1 MATITVDDILAKT
14 GGSYNEMAHFDIV
27 ADTGA
32 AGAHTLE
39 LVDVT
44 ANASNFGFALDTIQ
58 VHDWFV

>member
-14 GGSYNEMAHFDIV
+14 GGDYNEMAHFDII

-32 AGAHTLE
+32 IGGHTLE

-44 ANASNFGFALDTIQ
+44 ANATNFGFALDTIQ